1 MKTTSKSMT
10 GGSSPLARGT
20 LNCRPN
26 RLYNVR
32 LIPARAGNTRR
43 ALARRPLA
51 RAHPRSRGEHIPAL
65 VVLDAVLGSSPLA
78 RGTLHNNCDCMVVP
92 GLIPARA
99 GNTLLNRPIGDP
111 CRAHP
116 RSRGEH
122 AVGGMSKL
130 FEPGSS
136 PLARGTRS
144 GTELRILFPGLIPAR
159 AGNTP
164 RGSARRRVLGLI
176 PARAGNT
183 KLRGSVMRLP
193 RAHPR
198 SRGEHRKVEM
208 IAEIFRGSSPLARG
222 TPGRGLGLES
232 LGGLIPARAGNT
244 WQAVAPVPAPRAH
257 PRSRGE
263 HTRPMS
269 LNLLSGGS
277 SPLARG
283 TQLGIFWHPYQFG
296 LIPARA
302 GNTKSP
308 STVAASARAHPRS
321 RGEHPL
327 TQVLSPE
334 FVGSSPLARGT
345 QESGQ
350 DSAGLLGLIPARA
363 GNTI

>member
-159 AGNTP
+159 AGNTSGIKTGNSELRAHP
-164 RGSARRRVLGLI
+164 RSRGEHLASSSASTSAPGSSPLARGTHPSYELEFTIRGLIPARAGNTARYILAPLPIRAHPRSRGEHNRGTGSWWSIAGSSPLARGTLSTRVAPGVSLGLI

-183 KLRGSVMRLP
+183 
-193 RAHPR
+193 
-198 SRGEHRKVEM
+198 
-208 IAEIFRGSSPLARG
+208 
-222 TPGRGLGLES
+222 GR
-232 LGGLIPARAGNT
+232 
-244 WQAVAPVPAPRAH
+244 
-257 PRSRGE
+257 
-263 HTRPMS
+263 
-269 LNLLSGGS
+269 
-277 SPLARG
+277 
-283 TQLGIFWHPYQFG
+283 
-296 LIPARA
+296 
-302 GNTKSP
+302 
-308 STVAASARAHPRS
+308 
-321 RGEHPL
+321 
-327 TQVLSPE
+327 VLC
-334 FVGSSPLARGT
+334 R
-345 QESGQ
+345 
-350 DSAGLLGLIPARA
+350 
-363 GNTI
+363 